1 MYSPLC
7 SPVTIFSQ
15 NYCNW
20 FSRIILTSNL
30 NHIQTNFPQQS
41 KIFFWSV
48 NLIMPFAASNLSM
61 APDSSGTKY
70 KFLYGLLLSTPVYIF
85 SPVSDWWPSCAL
97 YLRQM
102 ECSDSLQTH
111 YVLSCSQSFAYALL
125 STWYPLS
132 PSATLPLVISSCP
145 LYLRFDNTFFRSPLC
160 HSAFPLALVSLA
172 RGPSCVF
179 LHLWGFA
186 CISVAL
192 IILNYNLW
200 LIDSWLYRWP
210 NQELFSPSD

>member
-1 MYSPLC
+1 MYVC
-7 SPVTIFSQ
+7 SPITIFPQ

-30 NHIQTNFPQQS
+30 NPIQTNFPQQS
-41 KIFFWSV
+41 KRFFLKCKSDYAICCFKSFNGSRLQW
-48 NLIMPFAASNLSM
+48 
-61 APDSSGTKY
+61 TKY
-70 KFLYGLLLSTPVYIF
+70 EFHMVCYYQLQYISPVLFPTDGHLVLYTLGKWNVQTLSKPTMFSLIPSHLHMLFCLPDTPSLLLPLFPWLSPLVLYI
-85 SPVSDWWPSCAL
+85 SGL
-97 YLRQM
+97 ITL
-102 ECSDSLQTH
+102 SLE
-111 YVLSCSQSFAYALL
+111 VLS
-125 STWYPLS
+125 
-132 PSATLPLVISSCP
+132 
-145 LYLRFDNTFFRSPLC
+145 LC